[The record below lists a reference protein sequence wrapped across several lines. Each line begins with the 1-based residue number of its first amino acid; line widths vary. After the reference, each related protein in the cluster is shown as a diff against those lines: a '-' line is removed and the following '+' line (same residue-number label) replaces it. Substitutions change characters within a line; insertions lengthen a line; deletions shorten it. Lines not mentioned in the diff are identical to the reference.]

1 MPPSNLRSKLVRLAA
16 SLPSGSESRRSILGL
31 LQEKSA
37 ASIPQELKLAIEDV
51 IAHPTEWGVEA
62 YWEAELN
69 GTLTHMGDSEFTLHS
84 LEATEGGKML
94 AVAGTWTLPI
104 SFRSRREDIL
114 IKGVMT
120 AKDFSIELEADR
132 DQYDEVF
139 EIARKVGFLK

>member
-69 GTLTHMGDSEFTLHS
+69 GELTHMGDSEFTLHS
-84 LEATEGGKML
+84 LEATGYDTL
-94 AVAGTWTLPI
+94 AVEGTWTLPI
-104 SFRSRREDIL
+104 SFRSRRGDIL

-120 AKDFSIELEADR
+120 AKDFSVELEADK
-132 DQYDEVF
+132 DQYVEVF

>member
-84 LEATEGGKML
+84 LEATGYDTL
-94 AVAGTWTLPI
+94 AVEGTWTLPI
-104 SFRSRREDIL
+104 SFRSRRGDIL

-120 AKDFSIELEADR
+120 AKDFSVELEADK
-132 DQYDEVF
+132 DQYVEVF

>member
-1 MPPSNLRSKLVRLAA
+1 MSQSNLRSKLVRLAA

-37 ASIPQELKLAIEDV
+37 ASIPQELKRAIEDV
-51 IAHPTEWGVEA
+51 IAHPTEWGVDA

-84 LEATEGGKML
+84 LETTGDGTL

-104 SFRSRREDIL
+104 SFKSRRGDIL

-120 AKDFSIELEADR
+120 AKDFAIELEPER
-132 DQYDEVF
+132 DQYAEVF

>member
-1 MPPSNLRSKLVRLAA
+1 MSQSNLRSKLVRLAA

-51 IAHPTEWGVEA
+51 IAHPTEWGVDA

-84 LEATEGGKML
+84 LETTGDGTL

-104 SFRSRREDIL
+104 SFKSRRGDIL

-120 AKDFSIELEADR
+120 AKDFAIELEPER
-132 DQYDEVF
+132 DQYAEVF

>member
-1 MPPSNLRSKLVRLAA
+1 MPQSNLRSKLVRLAA

-69 GTLTHMGDSEFTLHS
+69 GELTHMGDSEFTLHS
-84 LEATEGGKML
+84 LEATGYDTL
-94 AVAGTWTLPI
+94 AVEGTWTLPI
-104 SFRSRREDIL
+104 SFRSRRGDIL

-120 AKDFSIELEADR
+120 AKDFSVELEADK
-132 DQYDEVF
+132 DQYVEVF

>member
-1 MPPSNLRSKLVRLAA
+1 MPQSNLRSKLVRLAA

-84 LEATEGGKML
+84 LEATDYDTL
-94 AVAGTWTLPI
+94 AVEGTWTLPI
-104 SFRSRREDIL
+104 SFRSRRGDIL

-120 AKDFSIELEADR
+120 AKDFSVELEADK
-132 DQYDEVF
+132 DQYVEVF

>member
-1 MPPSNLRSKLVRLAA
+1 MSQSNLRSKLVRLAA

-37 ASIPQELKLAIEDV
+37 ASIPQELKLAVEDV
-51 IAHPTEWGVEA
+51 IAHPTEWGVES

-69 GTLTHMGDSEFTLHS
+69 GELTHMGDSEFTLHS
-84 LEATEGGKML
+84 LEATDYDTL
-94 AVAGTWTLPI
+94 AVEGTWTLPI
-104 SFRSRREDIL
+104 SFKSRRGDIL

-120 AKDFSIELEADR
+120 AKDFSIELEPEV
-132 DQYDEVF
+132 DQYAEVF